1 MDIIFQNQYIT
12 MYVDQDKSL
21 INDVWQPTSD
31 TMSLN
36 EFKEILTIWKD
47 CIIQNKLSKS
57 LIDARTMAF
66 VIDPEI
72 QGWIAEEI
80 NTPARK
86 AGLQKV
92 ATLLPSSIFE
102 KVALEQTMSEL
113 EEIEGF
119 QRKMFDD
126 EALAKEWLQV

>member
-126 EALAKEWLQV
+126 EALAKKWLQV